1 MRDVY
6 SSGAMPA
13 YQPAGGGR
21 ICQRIAGRR
30 NDVGGRGKF
39 FKALDAAAERD
50 YKPLKEF
57 KLSFWCV
64 DKVNE
69 RNVQ

>member
-1 MRDVY
+1 MSMGV
-6 SSGAMPA
+6 GAAPA
-13 YQPAGGGR
+13 AGGVTYK
-21 ICQRIAGRR
+21 RIAGRR
-30 NDVGGRGKF
+30 NDVGKRGKF
-39 FKALDAAAERD
+39 IKALDAAAERD
-50 YKPLKEF
+50 YKPFKEF